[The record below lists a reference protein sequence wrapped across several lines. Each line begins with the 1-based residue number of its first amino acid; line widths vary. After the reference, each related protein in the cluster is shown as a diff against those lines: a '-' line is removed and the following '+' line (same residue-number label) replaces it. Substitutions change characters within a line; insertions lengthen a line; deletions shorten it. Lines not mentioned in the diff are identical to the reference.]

1 MDQNGYILYVSM
13 KKHMIKILLRQI
25 PRIWMS
31 FLAFFVDFLM
41 YFFMELFF
49 LEQHNLTCRIIKK
62 FPI

>member
-31 FLAFFVDFLM
+31 FLAFFVDFLV
-41 YFFMELFF
+41 YFFYGIVLFGTT
-49 LEQHNLTCRIIKK
+49 QPNLQNC
-62 FPI
+62 